1 MSSSSIRRCMG
12 IKCFEPQCQTCER
25 LPRDKHPEDEDAKF
39 WMTPNL
45 DFSPCKDYRPGDTM
59 HYREDE
65 ARAILDEVEARR

>member
-25 LPRDKHPEDEDAKF
+25 LPRTEKQEEAPH

-45 DFSPCKDYRPGDTM
+45 DFSPCKDYRPGATM